1 MATSGLLCIFG
12 AVFGMFFA
20 LIFVVLFLVF
30 PWQGCEMPGAK
41 QVKLFKIKWLR

>member
-41 QVKLFKIKWLR
+41 